1 MARIWILG
9 GGVIGAGWAVL
20 YGAEGHT
27 AVVID
32 PAPGAA
38 DAVAAAWTS
47 AQPILG
53 EMGLLGDASL
63 APTHAASA
71 EAAGPAPDLVQECL
85 PERLDL
91 KHEVLAAIEPLLP
104 DGVMIA
110 SSSSGLLPDDIGAR
124 LTHPGRLVI
133 AHPNNPPWIMPTVEL
148 CPSRTTAPERLE
160 ELAAFY
166 TALGKSV
173 IRMNKPIVGHVVN
186 RLQAALW
193 REAIHLAA
201 EGVVSLSDTE
211 RAISEGLAPR
221 WGLYGPSTI
230 FHLAGGAGGMERFLQ
245 VLGPAFQS
253 YFDDL
258 GTPVLDHATAELLVR
273 EMQQHDARPVAE
285 IAAERNRKV
294 PRAFAEIARIRANE
308 N

>member
-9 GGVIGAGWAVL
+9 GGVIGTGWAVL
-20 YGAEGHT
+20 YGAAGHT

-32 PAPGAA
+32 PAPATP
-38 DAVAAAWTS
+38 DAVEAAWI
-47 AQPILG
+47 AARPILA
-53 EMGLLGDASL
+53 EMGLLRATSL
-63 APTHAASA
+63 APGHAASA
-71 EAAGPAPDLVQECL
+71 DLAGAAPDLVQECL

-124 LTHPGRLVI
+124 LRDPGRLVI

-148 CPSRTTAPERLE
+148 CPSCSTPAARLE
-160 ELAAFY
+160 ELAGFY
-166 TALGKSV
+166 TSLGKSV

-221 WGLYGPSTI
+221 WALYGPSTI
-230 FHLAGGAGGMERFLQ
+230 FHLAGGADGMERFLQ

-258 GTPVLDHATAELLVR
+258 GTPVLDRATAEFLVR
-273 EMQQHDARPVAE
+273 GMQQHDARPVAE

-294 PRAFAEIARIRANE
+294 PRAFAEIARIRASE

>member
-1 MARIWILG
+1 MARVWILG
-9 GGVIGAGWAVL
+9 GGVIGTGWAIAF
-20 YGAEGHT
+20 GAAGHA

-32 PAPGAA
+32 PAPATA
-38 DAVAAAWTS
+38 
-47 AQPILG
+47 
-53 EMGLLGDASL
+53 ENLGDAWTAAQPTLAEVGLLQASSL
-63 APTHAASA
+63 APVHATSPAD
-71 EAAGPAPDLVQECL
+71 AGAAPDLVQECL
-85 PERLDL
+85 PERISL
-91 KHEVLAAIEPLLP
+91 KHDVLAALEHHLP
-104 DGVMIA
+104 DHVMIA
-110 SSSSGLLPDDIGAR
+110 SSSSGLMPDDIGAR
-124 LTHPGRLVI
+124 LKDPGRLVI

-148 CPSRTTAPERLE
+148 CPSKTTQPARLD
-160 ELAAFY
+160 ELACFY
-166 TALGKSV
+166 TDLGKSV
-173 IRMNKPIVGHVVN
+173 IRMNKPMVGHVVN

-211 RAISEGLAPR
+211 RAITEGLAPR
-221 WGLYGPSTI
+221 WALYGPSTI

-258 GTPVLDHATAELLVR
+258 GTPTLDQATADLLVR
-273 EMQQHDARPVAE
+273 GMQHHDPRPVAE

-294 PRAFAEIARIRANE
+294 PRAFAEIARIRASE